1 MPPSTRLLPNSR
13 IALAA
18 AALLIAFALLYA
30 ALAWNAVR
38 IEQISRKETVLEIA
52 QKATNSYFV
61 ELEAAI
67 EDMVDDLQAGP
78 GLGDAAR
85 NAGMIRRF
93 KELHPT
99 FTAVNLLDTEGNIL
113 ASELSPDRA
122 ALPRIRQVRGPSWVD
137 FQSKL
142 TPQTKFDL
150 GRPLKATIAP
160 GWFFPMRYVIRGPDG
175 QPVGFISATLS
186 ADVLQRFWSDAP
198 VVAKSSLGLIRDD
211 GYLIS
216 LFPAPPQA
224 DQDAV
229 YRSPR
234 TGVVPRGGR
243 GAERSGYAEGE
254 SSILGVPGG
263 YTWQRLENYPV
274 TMFVATPLAE
284 YHRAWWQ
291 AVRVPFALI
300 LLLGVAGGLAF
311 RVLHQ
316 RETALASERRR
327 TEEALAEKRLAE
339 RANRTKTEFM
349 ARMSHELRTP
359 LNAILG
365 FTQILQRDTPRTLV
379 PEQKRELEHVLH
391 AGHHLLSLI
400 DDLLDLSRVEAGTL
414 ALQFGP
420 VDTLDLLRDAMGQV
434 ASQAEAQ
441 GVALELTPSPRPL
454 PLARADRT
462 RLRQVVLNLLS
473 NAIKYNRRGG
483 RVVLSAALDEG
494 RLRLAVRDTGVGL
507 SAAQLAQLFQP
518 FNRLGRE
525 GSGIQGTGIGLM
537 ITRSLVEAMDGTLAV
552 TSEEGVGSEFRVTL
566 PLAALGG
573 AGEAGGPDSLP
584 PDHAPGAG
592 AVLYIDDDEVN
603 RILMQSYLGVRPQVQ
618 LALAASGVEGLA
630 MARATPQDL
639 LLIDMMM
646 PGMNGL
652 EVLAAVRADPQ
663 LRHLPC
669 LAISANAMPDEI
681 ETARRAGFDGYL
693 VKPIAV
699 DALLHEI
706 DQRLAPAAAQRQG
719 RSA

>member
-1 MPPSTRLLPNSR
+1 MPTPNRLPPNTR

-18 AALLIAFALLYA
+18 AVLLLAFALLYA
-30 ALAWNAVR
+30 ALAWRAVR
-38 IEQISRKETVLEIA
+38 TEQISRKQTVLEIA

-67 EDMVDDLQAGP
+67 EDMVDDLLAGP
-78 GLGDAAR
+78 GLADPVR
-85 NAGMIRRF
+85 TAGIIRRF
-93 KELHPT
+93 KQLHPS
-99 FTAVNLLDTEGNIL
+99 FTAVNLLAPDGTIL
-113 ASELSPDRA
+113 ASELAPERA
-122 ALPRIRQVRGPSWVD
+122 TLPRIRQVRGPSWVD
-137 FQSKL
+137 FLAKL

-175 QPVGFISATLS
+175 QPQAFISATLS

-198 VVAKSSLGLIRDD
+198 VVARSSLGLIRDD

-234 TGVVPRGGR
+234 TGIVPRGGS
-243 GAERSGYAEGE
+243 GAERSGYAEGA
-254 SSILGVPGG
+254 SSILDVPGG
-263 YTWQRLENYPV
+263 YAWQRLQNYPV
-274 TMFVATPLAE
+274 TMFVATPLSE
-284 YHRAWWQ
+284 YRQAWWQ

-300 LLLGVAGGLAF
+300 LLLAVAGWLAL
-311 RVLHQ
+311 RVVHQ
-316 RETALASERRR
+316 RESALAAERRR

-365 FTQILQRDTPRTLV
+365 FAQILQRDTPRTLV

-414 ALQFGP
+414 ALQLGA
-420 VDTLDLLRDAMGQV
+420 VDLLDVLRDAMGQV
-434 ASQAEAQ
+434 ATQAEAQ
-441 GVALELTPSPRPL
+441 GVSLDLTPPPRPL
-454 PLARADRT
+454 PPVRADRT

-483 RVVLSAALDEG
+483 RVALGAALDEG
-494 RLRLAVRDTGVGL
+494 RLRLTVRDTGVGL
-507 SAAQLAQLFQP
+507 SAAQLTQLFEP

-525 GSGIQGTGIGLM
+525 GSGIQGTGIGLL
-537 ITRSLVEAMDGTLAV
+537 ITRSLVEAMDGELTVA
-552 TSEEGVGSEFRVTL
+552 SEEGVGSEFRVTL
-566 PLAALGG
+566 PLALTAA
-573 AGEAGGPDSLP
+573 AGEAGPDSVP
-584 PDHAPGAG
+584 PDDAPGEG

-603 RILMQSYLGVRPQVQ
+603 RILMQSYLGVRPKVR
-618 LALAASGVEGLA
+618 LALAASGPEGLA
-630 MARATPQDL
+630 MARAAPPDL

-652 EVLAAVRADPQ
+652 EVLAAVRADAG
-663 LRHLPC
+663 LRKLPC

-706 DQRLAPAAAQRQG
+706 DRRLAPAATQRQAQ
-719 RSA
+719 SA